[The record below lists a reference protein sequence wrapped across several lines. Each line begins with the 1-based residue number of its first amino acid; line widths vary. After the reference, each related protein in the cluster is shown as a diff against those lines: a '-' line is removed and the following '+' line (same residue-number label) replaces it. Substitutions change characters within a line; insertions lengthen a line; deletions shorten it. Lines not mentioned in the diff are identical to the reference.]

1 LVYKDT
7 ELPDDVEVE
16 NQIRE
21 VFECLLGSDYE
32 SEYYVVKE
40 QWTLEKAFD
49 MSEYFN
55 NNYIRKYK
63 QLRKTI
69 RDIFQNF
76 KGKISGRNKFLH
88 YTAINFVK
96 QHKRELK
103 MLYDTLNQDRFLKQV
118 GKRAFKSSFDNYIK
132 KVDEMLELV
141 KNFTESV
148 EWAGQRWTEFS
159 VKKKNLDKLKEE
171 MEELDKINSK
181 KFLEKFFEVLDE
193 LIRLQEHFIY
203 LSKNITITK
212 RHKIYWV
219 SDTLELVKIYDKDD
233 VEVIF
238 VPDKTIKEELLSA

>member
-1 LVYKDT
+1 MVYKDT

-40 QWTLEKAFD
+40 QWTLEKAFNLT
-49 MSEYFN
+49 EVFN

-63 QLRKTI
+63 QLRKSI
-69 RDIFQNF
+69 KDIFQNF
-76 KGKISGRNKFLH
+76 KGDINKRNRFIH
-88 YTAINFVK
+88 YTSISFIK
-96 QHKRELK
+96 QHKHELK
-103 MLYDTLNQDRFLKQV
+103 ILYDTLNQERFLKQI
-118 GKRAFKSSFDNYIK
+118 GKKAFKNAFDNYIK
-132 KVDEMLELV
+132 KVEEMAKLV
-141 KNFTESV
+141 ETFTESV
-148 EWAGQRWTEFS
+148 EWVGQRWQEFS
-159 VKKKNLDKLKEE
+159 IKKGNLGELKRE

-181 KFLEKFFEVLDE
+181 KFLAKFFEVLDE

-219 SDTLELVKIYDKDD
+219 SNTLELVKIYDKDN
-233 VEVIF
+233 VEVIY
-238 VPDKTIKEELLSA
+238 VPDETIKEQLLSA